1 MSDEHK
7 HACRTCTYSFPAYA
21 GESGTKYSCCITG
34 KPVNA
39 VVVRCEAYRP
49 SVFEARA
56 ASRERLHG
64 PMNRKESR

>member
-1 MSDEHK
+1 MSDELK

-21 GESGTKYSCCITG
+21 GESGTRYSCCITR

-39 VVVRCEAYRP
+39 VVVRCEAHSP
-49 SVFEARA
+49 SACGARA

-64 PMNRKESR
+64 PTNRKESK